1 MLDFNL
7 GSILEA
13 FWNRRRIDD
22 WSKLIYMQ
30 VFSGATSFLTV
41 CGGELSAHRPT
52 WEAVGVGMVS
62 AAVGMTIIFRRSQ
75 LTKGMTVALPAKEAE
90 SELDANEQIISKP

>member
-1 MLDFNL
+1 VLDFNL
-7 GSILEA
+7 GSVLEA

-30 VFSGATSFLTV
+30 VFSGVTSFLTM
-41 CGGELSAHRPT
+41 CGGALSAHRPT

-90 SELDANEQIISKP
+90 AELDANEQVIAKP

>member
-13 FWNRRRIDD
+13 FWNKRRIDD
-22 WSKLIYMQ
+22 WSKLAYMQ

-41 CGGELSAHRPT
+41 CGGSLAAHRPT
-52 WEAVGVGMVS
+52 WEAVGLGMVS
-62 AAVGMTIIFRRSQ
+62 AAVGMTVIFRRSQ

-90 SELDANEQIISKP
+90 QEMDANTQVIVKP